1 MNPRRATGDDAP
13 ELARLRRVMFAAL
26 GPVPHGP
33 WFQKS
38 AAAFADRLEY
48 DPAFAAFV
56 IDDGAGRL
64 LSCAIGTYTPL
75 LPSPRTRAANIG
87 HVLSVATDP
96 GHRSHGHARACIVAV
111 MGWLAERDCGHVQ
124 LRASPEGQSLYAGL
138 GFTITNDVFMIWC
151 P

>member
-13 ELARLRRVMFAAL
+13 ELARLRGVMFASL
-26 GPVPHGP
+26 GPVPDGP
-33 WFQKS
+33 WFQES

-64 LSCAIGTYTPL
+64 LSCAIGVYTPL
-75 LPSPRTRAANIG
+75 LPSPRARAANIG
-87 HVLSVATDP
+87 HILSVATDLE
-96 GHRSHGHARACIVAV
+96 HRSRGHARACVAAV
-111 MGWLAERDCGHVQ
+111 MGWLAERDCGHIQ
-124 LRASPEGQSLYAGL
+124 LRASSEGQSLYVGL
-138 GFTITNDVFMIWC
+138 GFEIVNDVFMIWR